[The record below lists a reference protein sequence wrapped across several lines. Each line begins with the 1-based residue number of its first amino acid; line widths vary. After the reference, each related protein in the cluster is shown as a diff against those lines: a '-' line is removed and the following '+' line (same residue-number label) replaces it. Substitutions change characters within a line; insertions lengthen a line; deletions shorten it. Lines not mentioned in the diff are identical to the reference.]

1 MNIAPVAV
9 VGSLITDLVAQL
21 DRWPAPGETRVGQS
35 LSIVP
40 GGKGLNQAVAV
51 ARQGCEVTFIGCVG
65 PDEFG
70 RMLTRTLEDEQ
81 IATTHV
87 GVSAATGTGVA
98 IPFLFSDGENAI
110 LTFPQANMTL
120 TAADVRRAADVLVH
134 ARVLLLQLE
143 TADEAC
149 SEAARLVASKGGTVI
164 LDPAPFRPLNI
175 ELMQHVDIL
184 TPNLSELEALT
195 GQSCSSADRVQE
207 SVAHLLIDYP
217 RLRAVIVTLG
227 ENGAL
232 VGQANGQLTISA
244 PRVAAIDPTGAGDAF
259 NGALAAELV
268 RGATLEQACQL
279 AVLAGALATT
289 KVGAVPSIPT
299 YSEVQQLKRSLH
311 T

>member
-9 VGSLITDLVAQL
+9 IGSLITDLVAQL
-21 DRWPAPGETRVGQS
+21 DRWPGPGETRVGQR

-51 ARQGCEVTFIGCVG
+51 ARQGCDVTFIGRVG
-65 PDEFG
+65 ADEFG
-70 RMLTRTLEDEQ
+70 RMLTRALEDEQ

-87 GVSAATGTGVA
+87 GVSASTATGVA
-98 IPFLFSDGENAI
+98 IPFLFPDGENAI

-143 TADEAC
+143 TADEAG
-149 SEAARLVASKGGTVI
+149 SEAARLVASNGGTVI
-164 LDPAPFRPLNI
+164 LDPAPFRPLNSR
-175 ELMQHVDIL
+175 LMQHVDIL
-184 TPNLSELEALT
+184 TPNLSELEALA
-195 GQSCSSADRVQE
+195 GQSCSSADRIQE
-207 SVAHLLIDYP
+207 SVAQLLMDYP

-227 ENGAL
+227 KNGAL
-232 VGQANGQLTISA
+232 VGQAHGQLAISA
-244 PRVAAIDPTGAGDAF
+244 PQVTAIDPTGAGDAF

-268 RGATLEQACQL
+268 RGATLEQACRL

-299 YSEVQQLKRSLH
+299 HDEVQQLKRSLH
-311 T
+311 P